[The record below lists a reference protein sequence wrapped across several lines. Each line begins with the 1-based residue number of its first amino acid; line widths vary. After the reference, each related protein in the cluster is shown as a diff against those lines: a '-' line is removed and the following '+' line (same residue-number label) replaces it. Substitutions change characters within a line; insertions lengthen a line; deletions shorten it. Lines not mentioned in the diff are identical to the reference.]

1 MPAAGMQNF
10 SERKRENGRAI
21 VSDAG
26 VGGEARGQIP
36 PANPAD
42 GPAMAKVAAAS
53 PGAPSWPKEAY
64 KQFKQSGYHG
74 WVVEQAGVI
83 AGFLVVRITADEA
96 EILNLAVM
104 PEHRRRRCATI
115 LVHTALRELHAK
127 AVRQVFLEVRES
139 NSVAI
144 RFYESCG
151 FRLVRVRPDY
161 YREPQEAAVCMGL
174 KFTGAAKA

>member
-1 MPAAGMQNF
+1 MQK
-10 SERKRENGRAI
+10 SSGKELANGPAI

-26 VGGEARGQIP
+26 VGWEAPGRIR

-64 KQFKQSGYHG
+64 KQFKQSGYQG
-74 WVVEQAGVI
+74 WVVEHAGVI

-96 EILNLAVM
+96 EILNLAVL

-127 AVRQVFLEVRES
+127 AVRQVFLEVREA
-139 NSVAI
+139 NSGAI
-144 RFYESCG
+144 RFYEGCG

-161 YREPQEAAVCMGL
+161 YREPQEAAVCMAL
-174 KFTGAAKA
+174 KFTGAAKT